1 SATPVSALAIEPL
14 SVMDTGDDPASVS
27 VITSALDRLNI
38 SERAR
43 MLGRLLASVG
53 PLGLAVIAG
62 GAFAE
67 YVTQSRGPEVPVT
80 DEDAA
85 HATHSQLSD
94 LVRYIQQSD
103 PQLFS
108 GLLSLIGCEGDK
120 TGALRDWAA
129 LSPEP
134 C

>member
-1 SATPVSALAIEPL
+1 
-14 SVMDTGDDPASVS
+14 
-27 VITSALDRLNI
+27 ITSALDRLNI

-62 GAFAE
+62 GAFAK
-67 YVTQSRGPEVPVT
+67 YVTQSRLPEVPVS

-85 HATHSQLSD
+85 HATSSQLSD

-108 GLLSLIGCEGDK
+108 GLLPLIGCEG
-120 TGALRDWAA
+120 AAPEALLRDWHQ
-129 LSPEP
+129 LSAQP